1 MGRVETNFKQT
12 EAGLIPVDWE
22 VKSLSKIGFLKK
34 GKGIKKNEVLPD
46 GIACIRYGELYTHH
60 NEYIKTINSYIS
72 REVAK
77 QSQKIETGDI
87 LFAGSGE
94 TREEIGK
101 CATFLQDIEAY
112 AGGDVIIMSPQNC
125 DSLFLG
131 FILNTPVAS
140 SQKAKSG
147 QGDAVVHLY
156 PRDIAKIL
164 IPLPPTKTEQTAIA
178 NALSDADL
186 YIESLEKLIDKKQ
199 KIKQG
204 AMQQLLKPKPHW
216 ELKKLGEVAEYKNGK
231 TLEKFVVEDGEFFLI
246 TLNSIDI
253 KGSLKTNH
261 LTINRS
267 DNFLERG
274 DLVMVLSDVAHGN
287 FLGLTDVIPEK
298 NKYALNQRM
307 GALKNLKEVLP
318 KFLSYYINL
327 HQAYFKSCGKGS
339 SQQNLGKE
347 DILSFDVYLPDRLEQ
362 ECILNILSDMDSEI
376 TALTQ
381 KLTKAKA
388 IKQGMMQQLLT
399 GKIRLI

>member
-1 MGRVETNFKQT
+1 MGRVETKFKQT
-12 EAGLIPVDWE
+12 EVGLIPVDWE

-131 FILNTPVAS
+131 FILNTPVTS

-204 AMQQLLKPKPHW
+204 SLQQLLKPKPNW
-216 ELKKLGEVAEYKNGK
+216 ELKRL
-231 TLEKFVVEDGEFFLI
+231 
-246 TLNSIDI
+246 
-253 KGSLKTNH
+253 
-261 LTINRS
+261 
-267 DNFLERG
+267 G
-274 DLVMVLSDVAHGN
+274 DLCSITTGKLDANAMVENGQYQFYTCAKDFYFIDEYAFETEALLVSGN
-287 FLGLTDVIPEK
+287 GANVGYIHYYKGRFNAYQRTYVIDGF
-298 NKYALNQRM
+298 N
-307 GALKNLKEVLP
+307 
-318 KFLSYYINL
+318 
-327 HQAYFKSCGKGS
+327 
-339 SQQNLGKE
+339 E
-347 DILSFDVYLPDRLEQ
+347 DILFVKYHLEFDLHKRISIEKKEGNTPYIVISTLTEMLINLPNKEQ
-362 ECILNILSDMDSEI
+362 QKKIAKTLCDIDSEI
-376 TALTQ
+376 NILTQ